1 MQYWAACTMNL
12 YKLTKLRLMHANSYI
27 QSHVCLTSIFKVA
40 IHFDHIIKD
49 CIQDIYSKKKL
60 KRKSEITK
68 MFQKNVDLK

>member
-1 MQYWAACTMNL
+1 
-12 YKLTKLRLMHANSYI
+12 MHANSYI
-27 QSHVCLTSIFKVA
+27 QAHVCLTSIFKVA